1 MNYHFVEGTAP
12 CLLVFF
18 HGTGGDEQSML
29 FLREKLDP
37 EAAVLSFR
45 GNVGQGKSRRFF
57 APLVDGQLDLLD
69 FEQRLTDF
77 IDQWPQIAVADYQQI
92 IFVGFSNG
100 ANFIAGLLTKRADL
114 ADCYLL
120 LHPSALD
127 FSVPLENSRADIL
140 VTAGLQDQL
149 VDPVAVQELYQNWQ
163 ETAFPKLQLAIF
175 DQGHFLTIDEI
186 DRIINWYQ
194 TK

>member
-1 MNYHFVEGTAP
+1 M
-12 CLLVFF
+12 
-18 HGTGGDEQSML
+18 
-29 FLREKLDP
+29 
-37 EAAVLSFR
+37 
-45 GNVGQGKSRRFF
+45 
-57 APLVDGQLDLLD
+57 LD
-69 FEQRLTDF
+69 FEQRLADF

-92 IFVGFSNG
+92 TFVGFSNG

-127 FSVPLENSRADIL
+127 LSVPLENSRADIL

-149 VDPVAVQELYQNWQ
+149 VDPVAVQELYQNWR